1 MLVVLEGNDEG
12 LQRVLKSVERSLAG
26 LQAAGKSTGEGMAS
40 GFAQVKAG
48 AEAFTEQF
56 NKARTQLLAFVGIQW
71 AAGKAREL
79 IQLADAWNQMNAR
92 LKLATT
98 GQQEFAVAQ
107 REVFE
112 IAQRT
117 GAPVEQ
123 IATLYGKVAQAVRMM
138 GGEQS
143 QALQLTEMISQ
154 ALKLSGASAQQSE
167 AALLQLAQALNAG
180 ALRGEEFNSVTE
192 NAPRLMQALSEG
204 LGLPIGALRKY
215 AEEGR
220 LTADV
225 VTKAWISQKDKIAAE
240 FAQLPKTFEQS
251 TEGVRN
257 AFVKM
262 VGAFDEATGA
272 TQKLAAAFTWV
283 AQHMGELMG
292 ALKLLAEVGLGVLV
306 YRLIPALIT
315 GWQTVMAAG
324 VAAAAQTSAA
334 WATATLSIQGAAAQL
349 GLLRTAFLV
358 LATFFAGWKVGEWLT
373 ENFAMARKAGVLMVG
388 ALMLTLEQLQFQWES
403 FKALF
408 TGDTLAAAAER
419 HTQRLGVMVGTLK
432 DMWAEAGHAGEQA
445 NAAMNAS
452 AAGADEIAKRLEAV
466 RMGTQEA
473 VTRGVD
479 AVHGGLEKLKTRL
492 GEVEAAFNK
501 ANGTVNDATSKM
513 GEAFKGLTAQVEQ
526 GLQRQGEAVKR
537 RYDQE
542 RAELENSRQS
552 QEAVLTKSTALLAD
566 AMTQQTAL
574 RQRATA
580 DTLRLIDQES
590 GARIDAARRQGQ
602 TEAERA
608 ANVQRVENEILAT
621 KRTTLDQALQDYRQH
636 VDQLNAEANRH
647 LAEVKRI
654 EEEKRSLSLSTED
667 RIREIQRQGMSDFEA
682 TEDKKRQIAELQA
695 KAREALHDGEFD
707 HARQF
712 AKQAMD
718 LASDVASHETQEA
731 KKGQEARQQAEAE
744 QTKVVQLE
752 AQARDAARKGE
763 SEQAQAYMR
772 QAAQLQAELS
782 AKMHAADAEASKGKD
797 GTAAAIQRI
806 KEAEDLLNQALDA
819 EGKAHKDAAATAV
832 AARGEVEQA
841 LAKTQAQLDDIT
853 AKLKDGL
860 KLTIDADTTRLTQAL
875 ADLDK
880 AISEK
885 QRLLVIQADLQQAQK
900 QLQDYEQQLKEGKVV
915 TIGADTTKAKA
926 ALADLQAYA
935 KEGSHIELRVA
946 TEKAQAAIANVD
958 AQVQALGRIK
968 TESEHRVE
976 SNVDAVKAQVASLN
990 GMNTSSTHTVYVQRV
1005 EAHATGGQVG
1015 IDEPVMRF
1023 AQGGPVM
1030 PAFPRMRDGKVPGSG
1045 DGDTVPRTL
1054 QAGAFVLRKA
1064 AVRQYGE
1071 ALLSKLAGLQHFKA
1085 GGLALAKPVQT
1096 PTEPEK
1102 RNREVVELQQMIEL
1116 GLKAENEYMGW
1127 LVWNYGAAVSLD
1139 APRKNAEYWGTYA
1152 HQDRR
1157 VLEELQN
1164 RKTLTAHEKQQLE
1177 EMRGRWRTA
1186 MAQPLTY
1193 GKDYERDLIAYME
1206 EHEAEFFTKGG
1217 RAKGDTVPAMLTPGE
1232 YVINRDTVSRLGVG
1246 FFEALNSLKVPAK
1259 ALAGRVQ
1266 GFASGGLVQPLGSL
1280 VKAIPGADLG
1290 TQLLASIAG
1299 AMGAPAPVPAVASA
1313 TAPGRT
1319 IRVELAAG
1327 DRTIAATVDARDES
1341 RLLDLLQQARARSR

>member
-1 MLVVLEGNDEG
+1 MLVALDGNDEG
-12 LQRVLKSVERSLAG
+12 LQRTLKSAERSMADLAATAKG
-26 LQAAGKSTGEGMAS
+26 AGERMAA

-48 AEAFTEQF
+48 AEAFGEQF

-71 AAGKAREL
+71 VAGKAGEL

-117 GAPVEQ
+117 GAPIEQ
-123 IATLYGKVAQAVRMM
+123 IGTLYGKVAQAVRMM

-143 QALQLTEMISQ
+143 QALQLTEMIAQ

-167 AALLQLAQALNAG
+167 AAMLQLSQALAAG
-180 ALRGEEFNSVTE
+180 VLRGEEFNSVTE

-225 VTKAWISQKDKIAAE
+225 VTKAWISQKDKISAE

-251 TEGVRN
+251 TDGVRN

-262 VGAFDEATGA
+262 VGGFDEATGA
-272 TQKLAAAFTWV
+272 TKKLAAAFTWV
-283 AQHMGELMG
+283 AQHMTELV
-292 ALKLLAEVGLGVLV
+292 AVLKLLAEVGLGVLV
-306 YRLIPALIT
+306 YRMVPALIT
-315 GWQTVMAAG
+315 AWQTVQAAG
-324 VAAAAQTSAA
+324 VAAAAATSAA
-334 WATATLSIQGAAAQL
+334 WATASLSIQGAVAQL
-349 GLLRTAFLV
+349 GVLRTAFLV
-358 LATFFAGWKVGEWLT
+358 LAAFFAGWKVGEWLS
-373 ENFAMARKAGVLMVG
+373 EHFAMARKAGGLMVG

-419 HTQRLGVMVGTLK
+419 HAQRLGVMVGTLK
-432 DMWAEAGHAGEQA
+432 DMWAEAGQAGEQA

-452 AAGADEIAKRLEAV
+452 AAGAEEIAKRLEAV
-466 RMGTQEA
+466 RLGTQEA

-479 AVHGGLEKLKTRL
+479 AVHAGLEKLKTRL

-501 ANGTVNDATSKM
+501 ANGTVNDATAKM

-566 AMTQQTAL
+566 AMAQQTTL

-602 TEAERA
+602 TDAERA

-667 RIREIQRQGMSDFEA
+667 RIREIQRQGLSDFEA
-682 TEDKKRQIAELQA
+682 NEDKKRQIAELQE

-718 LASDVASHETQEA
+718 LASEVAGHETQEA

-744 QTKVVQLE
+744 QTKVVQLG

-763 SEQAQAYMR
+763 NEQAQAYMR

-841 LAKTQAQLDDIT
+841 LAKTQSQLDDIT

-880 AISEK
+880 AIAEK
-885 QRLLVIQADLQQAQK
+885 HRLMVIQADLQQAQK
-900 QLQDYEQQLKEGKVV
+900 QLQDYEQQLKEGKAV

-926 ALADLQAYA
+926 ALAELQTYA
-935 KEGSHIELRVA
+935 RDGSHIELRVA

-958 AQVQALGRIK
+958 AQVRALDRIK
-968 TESEHRVE
+968 TESQHEVL
-976 SNVDAVKAQVASLN
+976 SNYDNVRAQITSLN
-990 GMNTSSTHTVYVQRV
+990 GLNTSSTHTVYVQRV
-1005 EAHATGGQVG
+1005 EAHATGGPVG
-1015 IDEPVMRF
+1015 VDEPVMRF
-1023 AQGGPVM
+1023 AQGGPVRN
-1030 PAFPRMRDGKVPGSG
+1030 FPRMRDGKVPGTG

-1071 ALLSKLAGLQHFKA
+1071 ALLSKLAGVQHFKA
-1085 GGLALAKPVQT
+1085 GGPVKPI
-1096 PTEPEK
+1096 PWPPEPEK
-1102 RNREVVELQQMIEL
+1102 KNREVVELQQMIEL
-1116 GLKAENEYMGW
+1116 GQKAENEYMGW

-1139 APRKNAEYWGTYA
+1139 APRKTAEYWGTLA

-1193 GKDYERDLIAYME
+1193 GKDYERELIAYME
-1206 EHEAEFFTKGG
+1206 EHQGEFFANGG
-1217 RAKGDTVPAMLTPGE
+1217 RAKSDTVPAMLTPGE

-1246 FFEALNSLKVPAK
+1246 FFEALNALKVPAK
-1259 ALAGRVQ
+1259 ALSGRVQ
-1266 GFASGGLVQPLGSL
+1266 GFASGGFVQPSAGLAQAL
-1280 VKAIPGADLG
+1280 PGADLG
-1290 TQLLASIAG
+1290 ARLLASITG
-1299 AMGAPAPVPAVASA
+1299 AMRVPAPTVVMTAAA
-1313 TAPGRT
+1313 APGRT

-1327 DRTIAATVDARDES
+1327 DRTVAATVDARDES
-1341 RLLDLLQQARARSR
+1341 RLLDLLQQARGRSR

>member
-1 MLVVLEGNDEG
+1 MTELV
-12 LQRVLKSVERSLAG
+12 A
-26 LQAAGKSTGEGMAS
+26 
-40 GFAQVKAG
+40 
-48 AEAFTEQF
+48 
-56 NKARTQLLAFVGIQW
+56 
-71 AAGKAREL
+71 
-79 IQLADAWNQMNAR
+79 
-92 LKLATT
+92 
-98 GQQEFAVAQ
+98 
-107 REVFE
+107 
-112 IAQRT
+112 
-117 GAPVEQ
+117 
-123 IATLYGKVAQAVRMM
+123 
-138 GGEQS
+138 
-143 QALQLTEMISQ
+143 
-154 ALKLSGASAQQSE
+154 
-167 AALLQLAQALNAG
+167 
-180 ALRGEEFNSVTE
+180 
-192 NAPRLMQALSEG
+192 
-204 LGLPIGALRKY
+204 
-215 AEEGR
+215 
-220 LTADV
+220 
-225 VTKAWISQKDKIAAE
+225 
-240 FAQLPKTFEQS
+240 
-251 TEGVRN
+251 
-257 AFVKM
+257 
-262 VGAFDEATGA
+262 
-272 TQKLAAAFTWV
+272 
-283 AQHMGELMG
+283 

-306 YRLIPALIT
+306 YRMIPSLIT
-315 GWQTVMAAG
+315 AWQTVQAAG
-324 VAAAAQTSAA
+324 VAAAATTSAA
-334 WATATLSIQGAAAQL
+334 WATASLSIQGAAAQL
-349 GLLRTAFLV
+349 GVLRTAFLV
-358 LATFFAGWKVGEWLT
+358 LAAFFAGWKVGEWLS
-373 ENFAMARKAGVLMVG
+373 ENFAMARRAGVLMVG

-419 HTQRLGVMVGTLK
+419 HAQRLGVMVGTLK
-432 DMWAEAGHAGEQA
+432 DMWAEAGQAGEQA

-452 AAGADEIAKRLEAV
+452 AAGAEEIAKRLEAV

-479 AVHGGLEKLKTRL
+479 AVHAGLEKLKTRL

-574 RQRATA
+574 RQRATS
-580 DTLRLIDQES
+580 DTLRLVDQES
-590 GARIDAARRQGQ
+590 GARVEAARRQGQ
-602 TEAERA
+602 TDAERA

-682 TEDKKRQIAELQA
+682 IEDKKRQIAELQA

-718 LASDVASHETQEA
+718 LASEVAGHETQEA
-731 KKGQEARQQAEAE
+731 KKGQEARQQAEAD

-880 AISEK
+880 AIAEK
-885 QRLLVIQADLQQAQK
+885 QRLMVIQADLQQAQK
-900 QLQDYEQQLKEGKVV
+900 QLQDYEQQLKEGKAV

-935 KEGSHIELRVA
+935 REDSHIELRVA

-958 AQVQALGRIK
+958 AQVRALDRIK
-968 TESEHRVE
+968 TESVHRVE
-976 SNVDAVKAQVASLN
+976 SNVDAVRAQVSSLN
-990 GMNTSSTHTVYVQRV
+990 GLNTSSTHTVYVQRV

-1015 IDEPVMRF
+1015 VDEPVMRF
-1023 AQGGPVM
+1023 AQGGPVLN
-1030 PAFPRMRDGKVPGSG
+1030 FPRMREGKVPGTG
-1045 DGDTVPRTL
+1045 DADTVPRTL

-1071 ALLSKLAGLQHFKA
+1071 ALLSKLAGVQHFKA
-1085 GGLALAKPVQT
+1085 GGLALAKPVQA

-1102 RNREVVELQQMIEL
+1102 KNREVAELQQMIEL

-1127 LVWNYGAAVSLD
+1127 LTWNYGASVSLD
-1139 APRKNAEYWGTYA
+1139 APRKNAEYWGGFA
-1152 HQDRR
+1152 QRDRR

-1206 EHEAEFFTKGG
+1206 EHQVDFFAAGG
-1217 RAKGDTVPAMLTPGE
+1217 RAKSDTVPAMLTPGE

-1246 FFEALNSLKVPAK
+1246 FFEALNALKMPAK

-1266 GFASGGLVQPLGSL
+1266 GFASGGLVQLPGGLAQAL
-1280 VKAIPGADLG
+1280 PGADLG
-1290 TQLLASIAG
+1290 AQLLASITG
-1299 AMGAPAPVPAVASA
+1299 AMRAPALAVELTSPA
-1313 TAPGRT
+1313 APGRT
-1319 IRVELAAG
+1319 IRVELGAG

-1341 RLLDLLQQARARSR
+1341 RLLAMLEQAKARSY